1 VDLRKKYLNVANP
14 SKHARREFQLK
25 MSIDPLIYDYV
36 SREKDYPDKAVILEE
51 GRGGDWIFII
61 LEGQVKVKKR
71 SKKGMVTL
79 DTLKEGEV
87 FGEMVLFEGIKG
99 KRSASIVA
107 DGAVVIGTLDTLR
120 LLSDWELLPLQTK
133 KLVQNLVKRLREST
147 NKAVAEI

>member
-1 VDLRKKYLNVANP
+1 
-14 SKHARREFQLK
+14 

-71 SKKGMVTL
+71 SQKGMVTL

-87 FGEMVLFEGIKG
+87 FGEMVLFEGTKG

-107 DGAVVIGTLDTLR
+107 DGAVVIGILDTLR
-120 LLSDWELLPLQTK
+120 LLRDWESLTLQSK
-133 KLVQNLVKRLREST
+133 KLAQNLVKRLREST
-147 NKAVAEI
+147 NKAVSEI